1 MSKITINTQAL
12 CPTRVGGLTPTELM
26 SNASQ
31 LLTTFLQKHHLLS
44 LRVGDWLGGAGY
56 KAVLLQR
63 EGIARVDFKPTESR
77 SPGPTLQDPDHRG
90 YPSIRLPS
98 IRLDWIKENPRGNI
112 VFAARLVI
120 NVSNDGMGLV

>member
-12 CPTRVGGLTPTELM
+12 CPTCVGGLTPTELM

-31 LLTTFLQKHHLLS
+31 RLTTFLQKYHLLS
-44 LRVGDWLGGAGY
+44 LRVGDWMGGAGY

-63 EGIARVDFKPTESR
+63 EGIGLLDFKPTESQ

-90 YPSIRLPS
+90 YPSIRL
-98 IRLDWIKENPRGNI
+98 L
-112 VFAARLVI
+112 
-120 NVSNDGMGLV
+120 

>member
-1 MSKITINTQAL
+1 M
-12 CPTRVGGLTPTELM
+12 
-26 SNASQ
+26 
-31 LLTTFLQKHHLLS
+31 
-44 LRVGDWLGGAGY
+44 GGAGY
-56 KAVLLQR
+56 KAVFLQR

-120 NVSNDGMGLV
+120 NVSNGGMGLV